1 MFLAIGNSPRHYDW
15 GSRTAIAAL
24 QGREPD
30 GNPEA
35 ELWFGTHPVSPS
47 KILGDSGD
55 AELTATLADWIGDNR
70 ELALGGRA
78 SLPFLLKFLAA
89 ESCLSLQA
97 HPSSSQA
104 EEGYRRENL
113 AGIDLESPA
122 RNYRDPFAKPELL
135 LAVSDEFEVLC
146 GFSPLSEAAR
156 ALEEVGLPELANLA
170 ENPRAALTWLLEGG
184 PEVSRMIETAT
195 RVAQS
200 GASVAA
206 ETVRLL
212 AEQYPGDPGILCA
225 LLLNRAT
232 LKRGEAIFLP
242 AGNIHAYMRGV
253 GIELMAP
260 SDNVL
265 RGGLTSKHVDSAELL
280 RILDFERGELPR
292 LVPEYFDDHL
302 RFEPKGSGLSLNW
315 FTGSG
320 ALTTEGPKIA
330 LCTSGSFSLSG
341 RGGMAELGPGDAL
354 FITSDET
361 ELRVAGAGDLFV
373 AGIESGL

>member
-15 GSRTAIAAL
+15 GSRTEIAAL

-35 ELWFGTHPVSPS
+35 ELWFGAHAVSPS
-47 KILGDSGD
+47 RILDWSGD
-55 AELTATLADWIGDNR
+55 AGEPASLADWIRDNR
-70 ELALGGRA
+70 ALALGDKP

-97 HPSSSQA
+97 HPSSAQA
-104 EEGYRRENL
+104 EEGYSRENR
-113 AGIDLESPA
+113 AGIDLDSPI

-135 LAVSDEFEVLC
+135 LAISDEFEVLC
-146 GFSPLSEAAR
+146 GFSPLPQAVR
-156 ALEEVGLPELANLA
+156 AFEEVGLPEFADRIADLKSALA
-170 ENPRAALTWLLEGG
+170 WLLEGG
-184 PEVSRMIETAT
+184 PEVSRMIERAT
-195 RVAQS
+195 GAAQS
-200 GASVAA
+200 GDSAA
-206 ETVRLL
+206 ADTVRLL
-212 AEQYPGDPGILCA
+212 ADRYPGDPGILCA

-280 RILDFERGELPR
+280 RIVDFQRGELPR
-292 LVPEYFDDHL
+292 LRAEHSGNHL
-302 RFEPKGSGLSLNW
+302 RFEPKGSGLSLSW
-315 FTGSG
+315 FKEDDV
-320 ALTTEGPKIA
+320 LTAKGPKIA
-330 LCTSGSFSLSG
+330 LCTEGSFSLSG
-341 RGGMAELGPGDAL
+341 RGGMAELDRGAAV

-361 ELRVAGAGDLFV
+361 ELRVSGAGDLFV

>member
-24 QGREPD
+24 QGREPE

-97 HPSSSQA
+97 HPTRFQA
-104 EEGYRRENL
+104 EEGFQRENR
-113 AGIDLESPA
+113 AGVDLDSPV

-135 LAVSDEFEVLC
+135 LAISDEFEVLC
-146 GFSPLSEAAR
+146 GFSPLPEAIR
-156 ALEEVGLPELANLA
+156 AFEEVGLPEFASRITDLRVALA
-170 ENPRAALTWLLEGG
+170 WLLDGG
-184 PEVSRMIETAT
+184 PEVSKLVEKAAEI
-195 RVAQS
+195 AQS
-200 GASVAA
+200 GDSASA
-206 ETVRLL
+206 ETVRRL
-212 AEQYPGDPGILCA
+212 AERYPGDPGVLCA

-280 RILDFERGELPR
+280 RILDFERAELPLLAAER
-292 LVPEYFDDHL
+292 TDNHL

-315 FTGSG
+315 FTGNG
-320 ALTTEGPKIA
+320 HLVAEGPKIA

-341 RGGMAELGPGDAL
+341 RVGIAELGRGDAL

-373 AGIESGL
+373 AGIESVL